1 MSTNSEQHMWTL
13 DNTANSDRT
22 SKRVRKKKKNEKK
35 KDNKVNMP
43 VSSNSN
49 DSFQNN
55 GLNGMAVVRSSL
67 DAW

>member
-1 MSTNSEQHMWTL
+1 MIEHQRESE
-13 DNTANSDRT
+13 
-22 SKRVRKKKKNEKK
+22 KEKK